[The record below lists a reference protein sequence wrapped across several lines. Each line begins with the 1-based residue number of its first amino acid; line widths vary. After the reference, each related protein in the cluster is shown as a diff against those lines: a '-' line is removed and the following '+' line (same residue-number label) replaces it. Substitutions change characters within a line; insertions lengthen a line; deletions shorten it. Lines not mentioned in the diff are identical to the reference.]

1 MAEIKMYTVDY
12 CPYCK
17 KAKKYFDETGLEY
30 TNIDLTTESKMRD
43 IIEKVTDGASKTVP
57 QIFINGKLIG
67 GWSDIEKLIK
77 SGKIKEMLNLE

>member
-17 KAKKYFDETGLEY
+17 KAKKYFDEKGIKY
-30 TNIDLTTESKMRD
+30 TDIDLTEERNMRE
-43 IIEKVTDGASKTVP
+43 IVSEATNGVGRTVP

-67 GWSDIEKLIK
+67 GWSDLEKLDK
-77 SGKIKEMLNLE
+77 AGKVEELLK